1 MSQFQDKGDFI
12 VFSNEID
19 SFELPTEVITRRRK
33 VKIGFSCQFPKI
45 ISISTFFSLHKAD
58 YIFTESTFG
67 SFGYSFEIYKDNQ
80 FTQKVEANE
89 YPVEVKLLNMI
100 YMSIQA
106 ESALQ
111 AVTLFVES
119 CKATPD
125 DNPDNSL
132 FYDLIK
138 DGWGL
143 RAWNVAEDT
152 GFVNESYD
160 DLTVCVFQLYTRW
173 DFGGENFTR
182 DDIQLRGSS
191 FQV

>member
-138 DGWGL
+138 DG
-143 RAWNVAEDT
+143 
-152 GFVNESYD
+152 
-160 DLTVCVFQLYTRW
+160 
-173 DFGGENFTR
+173 
-182 DDIQLRGSS
+182 
-191 FQV
+191 